1 MPLSRQPVLSAVL
14 GLAALALVAAGCA
27 KPGAPPPAA
36 APAPDRTAPA
46 RAAFGDHME
55 RFYGKPKTDLIRA
68 FGPPSS
74 ERPAS
79 DGGTIAVWSRDGEA
93 MVEGKPLAQDCD
105 VTAFIDPAG
114 KVSGIVAG
122 GNILFCAKS
131 FVPPAG
137 ASPVLPPQ
145 PFDLYAPPGAGETPA
160 PVSGF

>member
-1 MPLSRQPVLSAVL
+1 MPRQPAFSAAL
-14 GLAALALVAAGCA
+14 GFAALALVAAGCA
-27 KPGAPPPAA
+27 KPGAPPPP
-36 APAPDRTAPA
+36 PAPDRTAPA

-55 RFYGKPKTDLIRA
+55 RFYGKPKADLVRA
-68 FGPPSS
+68 YGPPTS

-93 MVEGKPLAQDCD
+93 MVEGKPLAQDCE
-105 VTAFIDPAG
+105 VSAFIDPSG

-131 FVPPAG
+131 FVPPGG
-137 ASPVLPPQ
+137 ASPVAPPK
-145 PFDLYAPPGAGETPA
+145 PFDLYAPPRAGETPA